1 MACLVAEFAHVDLQG
16 RYLTP
21 AEFAQ
26 PVLPQGVAEIGGSRS
41 VKNWQQSGFP
51 SHRAKASVC
60 NNPYLYKD
68 TLAASR
74 WGFRNGSHRL
84 RLAFFGLGVNVAGM
98 KNFFR
103 VVLSLGVLAGLVL
116 LERKRPLRRERESK
130 LRRNSRN
137 LIVASL
143 GALTVHLLEA
153 PVIWP
158 LAHVVE
164 RKRFGLL
171 KRLGLPRPLEIIVS
185 VVLMD
190 YTLYLWHVL
199 THRIP
204 FLWRFHAVHHVD
216 LDLDASTALRF
227 HFGELAVS
235 VPYRAAQ
242 VVLLGV
248 DAEALTYWQ
257 MFLSLSILF
266 HHSNVYLPRRLE
278 SALSWLLVT
287 PRMHGI
293 HHSNEPAEA
302 NANWSSGLACWDRIH
317 RTFRLDVPQEQIHIG
332 VKGIDTEERVQLPE
346 ILTQPFRDVP
356 EVTAFLLNASAD

>member
-1 MACLVAEFAHVDLQG
+1 V
-16 RYLTP
+16 
-21 AEFAQ
+21 
-26 PVLPQGVAEIGGSRS
+26 
-41 VKNWQQSGFP
+41 N
-51 SHRAKASVC
+51 
-60 NNPYLYKD
+60 
-68 TLAASR
+68 
-74 WGFRNGSHRL
+74 GFRIQAPPERIE
-84 RLAFFGLGVNVAGM
+84 AAAM

-103 VVLSLGVLAGLVL
+103 LAISLGVLAGLAL
-116 LERKRPLRRERESK
+116 LERKRPLRLERESK
-130 LRRNSRN
+130 LRRNGRN
-137 LIVASL
+137 LAVAAL

-153 PVIWP
+153 PAVQS
-158 LAHVVE
+158 LARSVE
-164 RKRFGLL
+164 KRRLGLL
-171 KRLGLPRPLEIIVS
+171 KQLNLPRPLEIIAA

-199 THRIP
+199 THRVP

-248 DAEALTYWQ
+248 DAEALSYWQ

-266 HHSNVYLPRRLE
+266 HHSNVRLPRRLE
-278 SALSWLLVT
+278 SALSWFLVT

-302 NANWSSGLACWDRIH
+302 NTNWSSGLACWDRIH
-317 RTFRLDVPQEQIHIG
+317 HTFRLDVPQEQIQIG
-332 VKGIDTEERVQLPE
+332 VKGIHTEERVRLPE
-346 ILTQPFRDVP
+346 ILSQPFRDVP
-356 EVTAFLLNASAD
+356 EVDAFLRDSNVD

>member
-1 MACLVAEFAHVDLQG
+1 M
-16 RYLTP
+16 
-21 AEFAQ
+21 
-26 PVLPQGVAEIGGSRS
+26 SRIPMRPERIE
-41 VKNWQQSGFP
+41 G
-51 SHRAKASVC
+51 
-60 NNPYLYKD
+60 
-68 TLAASR
+68 
-74 WGFRNGSHRL
+74 
-84 RLAFFGLGVNVAGM
+84 GM

-103 VVLSLGVLAGLVL
+103 VALSLGVLAGLVL

-137 LIVASL
+137 LAVAAL

-153 PVIWP
+153 PAVQP
-158 LAHVVE
+158 LARSME
-164 RKRFGLL
+164 RRKLGLL
-171 KRLGLPRPLEIIVS
+171 KQLNLPRPLEIITAI
-185 VVLMD
+185 VLMD

-199 THRIP
+199 THRVP

-248 DAEALTYWQ
+248 DAEALSYWQ
-257 MFLSLSILF
+257 IFLSLSILF
-266 HHSNVYLPRRLE
+266 HHSNVRLLHKVE
-278 SALSWLLVT
+278 SVLSWFLVT

-302 NANWSSGLACWDRIH
+302 HTNWSSGLACWDRIH
-317 RTFRLDVPQEQIHIG
+317 RTFRLDVPQEQINIG
-332 VKGIDTEERVQLPE
+332 VKGIDTEDRVRLPE
-346 ILTQPFRDVP
+346 ILTQPFRDVL
-356 EVTAFLLNASAD
+356 EVDAFLRDSNAD